1 MMDDLAAAFPAVR
14 RTFDEASE
22 ALDYDLWQLVS
33 EGPAEEL
40 DRTERTQPAMLAA
53 DIATWRAY
61 RSAGGPAPKH
71 FAGHSLGEY
80 AALVAADSLDFGDAI
95 RLVAARGRF
104 MQAAVPEGSG
114 AMAAIL
120 GLEDE
125 TLERLCLEQ
134 AGDEVV
140 ACANYN
146 APGQVVIAGHR
157 AAVERVCDAAS
168 EAGARRALPLPVSVP
183 SHCFLMRDAA
193 KSLAAVLERIDVGTP
208 GLPVWHNV
216 DVTCHPHPG
225 DIRNALER
233 QLWQP
238 VQWTRTIQALAEAGV
253 SRFVECGPGRVLAG
267 LNRRILREAKPAAL
281 VDEERIR
288 KAAADQ

>member
-22 ALDYDLWQLVS
+22 ALDYDLWRLVS

-61 RSAGGPAPKH
+61 RSAGGPEPKH

-140 ACANYN
+140 ACANCN

-238 VQWTRTIQALAEAGV
+238 VQWTRTIQALGEAGV